1 MKLAVIF
8 PGIGYHTDKPLL
20 YYAKKLAAQLGYEI
34 KEVPYGG
41 FPKDV
46 KGSEEKM
53 RQAFLSALSQT
64 EHMLEQVNFTEYEE
78 LLFISKSVGT
88 AVAAAY
94 AVKHGLAPAHI
105 YFTPVEAS
113 FACMSGAVPE
123 ETAEPCGEEET
134 CDREEPCGEE
144 ETCGREVPGGEE
156 EMCGREKPCGEKETC
171 DREEPDGEKGL
182 RGRIQSG
189 IVFHGTR
196 DPWVETRIVTGQCEA
211 LRLPLYI
218 TENANH
224 SMETGDA
231 LADLK
236 NLYGIME
243 ICRKY
248 LEGLSPFIG

>member
-64 EHMLEQVNFTEYEE
+64 ERMLEQVNFTEYEE

-123 ETAEPCGEEET
+123 ETCG
-134 CDREEPCGEE
+134 REEPCGEE
-144 ETCGREVPGGEE
+144 ETCGREE
-156 EMCGREKPCGEKETC
+156 PCGE
-171 DREEPDGEKGL
+171 DEPDGKKGL

-196 DPWVETRIVTGQCEA
+196 DPWVETKVVTGQCET